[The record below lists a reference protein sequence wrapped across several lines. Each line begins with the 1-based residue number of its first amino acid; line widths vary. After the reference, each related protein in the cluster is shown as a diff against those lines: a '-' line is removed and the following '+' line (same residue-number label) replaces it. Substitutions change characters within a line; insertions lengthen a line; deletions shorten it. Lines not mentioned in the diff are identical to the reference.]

1 MELGVGKLGPETDFE
16 IEVKQGNLIFSS
28 QTSTEGVFAGVNIGV
43 KSDYFLDKLA
53 KLIPGTFD
61 DAVLEL
67 AKQALK
73 NLG

>member
-1 MELGVGKLGPETDFE
+1 MELGSGKLGPETDFE
-16 IEVKQGNLIFSS
+16 VEVKQGNLVFSS
-28 QTSTEGVFAGVNIGV
+28 QTSTEGVSATVAIGV

-53 KLIPGTFD
+53 ALIPGTFD
-61 DAVLEL
+61 DAVLAL